1 MIKFE
6 LIKPGSASSS
16 KSNVIMYF
24 PGQDYVMLNG
34 LQMKL
39 DRVLDANE
47 NWVGCVMDTSSKQL
61 IHFMEKSGTSASMT
75 KHTAMIVSTTIS
87 EMALRRR
94 EEQTD
99 HDEAKWTDEKEKK
112 LSTIRLTQALILLKA
127 AKRVSEAMGEFM
139 HLSRS
144 FDKDMDR
151 EFPNEDSAKLG
162 IKEFVL
168 KHKGAVSFRT
178 IERTLKLIEEEAVEI
193 MHEEMDIP
201 SSKRARR

>member
-6 LIKPGSASSS
+6 LIKPGSTSSPSS
-16 KSNVIMYF
+16 KNNVIMYF

-39 DRVLDANE
+39 DRALEANE
-47 NWVGCVMDTSSKQL
+47 NWVGCVLDTSSKQL

-75 KHTAMIVSTTIS
+75 KHTARIVSTTIS
-87 EMALRRR
+87 EMALA
-94 EEQTD
+94 D
-99 HDEAKWTDEKEKK
+99 DEAKWTNEKKEKK
-112 LSTIRLTQALILLKA
+112 LSTMRLTQALILLKA
-127 AKRVSEAMGEFM
+127 AKRVSETMGEFM
-139 HLSRS
+139 HLTSS

-151 EFPNEDSAKLG
+151 AFPNEDSVKLG

-168 KHKGAVSFRT
+168 KHKGAASFRT
-178 IERTLKLIEEEAVEI
+178 IERTLKLIEDEAIEI

>member
-6 LIKPGSASSS
+6 LIKPGSTSSS
-16 KSNVIMYF
+16 KNNVIMYF

-39 DRVLDANE
+39 DRVLEANE
-47 NWVGCVMDTSSKQL
+47 NWVGCVLDTSSKQL

-75 KHTAMIVSTTIS
+75 KHTARIVSTTIS
-87 EMALRRR
+87 EMALA
-94 EEQTD
+94 D
-99 HDEAKWTDEKEKK
+99 DEAKWTNEKKEKK
-112 LSTIRLTQALILLKA
+112 LSTMRLTQALILLKA